1 MMMEIKR
8 DEMGGSIKEIER
20 ERKEAKNKE
29 K

>member
-8 DEMGGSIKEIER
+8 DEMGGSMKEIER
-20 ERKEAKNKE
+20 KKGSK